1 MRILPVQNYYR
12 TNNTYL
18 NKNRNNVANPTTVQ
32 KQAVQNMTIP
42 PQTKFATPINFTGI
56 KTTALNLAKQI
67 PVEDRLASIF
77 QVAQHGD
84 VILLGD
90 NIKSAQKALKSTIK
104 DFKTLIKRFIFIP
117 EDGMK
122 DTVVFTRN
130 AKDELE
136 VFNPNKANIFLG
148 DTLGKK
154 DAIKTGESFYVL
166 EGDRLFIGTKTLD
179 IKTKPKT
186 DLSLHRKIFS
196 EMFDRTEDVKP
207 VIERQNLKSI
217 MTLARQEA
225 PRSQTLT
232 FADVGGQDAAIR
244 DLKKGILYPV
254 KYPEAYKNSVVNHGF
269 IMYGPPGTGKTLIA
283 QALAN
288 ETNANFVK
296 LNGLEMESKWVG
308 QSEENW
314 RTLFDEARENQ
325 PSVIFIDEFDAVA
338 KKRNGQDVYGDK
350 VVNQILTLMSDVEK
364 NGDEIYVI
372 AATNK
377 PDALDEAIKRSGRF
391 GKHIEVKAP
400 DTLDG
405 VSKILDIHTKNKP
418 LATDVDK
425 KELSQKLLGLK
436 TTGADIAHIT
446 NTAHENAF
454 ERAGIYEKMEA
465 GTFTKE
471 DIDNLTITADDF
483 KKAIAVFA
491 QNSTATKSR
500 RPIGFNRPQ

>member
-56 KTTALNLAKQI
+56 KTTALTLAKQI

-148 DTLGKK
+148 DSLGKK

-196 EMFDRTEDVKP
+196 EAKGFY
-207 VIERQNLKSI
+207 SY
-217 MTLARQEA
+217 
-225 PRSQTLT
+225 
-232 FADVGGQDAAIR
+232 FA
-244 DLKKGILYPV
+244 
-254 KYPEAYKNSVVNHGF
+254 
-269 IMYGPPGTGKTLIA
+269 
-283 QALAN
+283 
-288 ETNANFVK
+288 
-296 LNGLEMESKWVG
+296 
-308 QSEENW
+308 
-314 RTLFDEARENQ
+314 
-325 PSVIFIDEFDAVA
+325 
-338 KKRNGQDVYGDK
+338 
-350 VVNQILTLMSDVEK
+350 
-364 NGDEIYVI
+364 
-372 AATNK
+372 
-377 PDALDEAIKRSGRF
+377 
-391 GKHIEVKAP
+391 
-400 DTLDG
+400 
-405 VSKILDIHTKNKP
+405 
-418 LATDVDK
+418 
-425 KELSQKLLGLK
+425 
-436 TTGADIAHIT
+436 
-446 NTAHENAF
+446 
-454 ERAGIYEKMEA
+454 
-465 GTFTKE
+465 
-471 DIDNLTITADDF
+471 
-483 KKAIAVFA
+483 
-491 QNSTATKSR
+491 
-500 RPIGFNRPQ
+500 